1 MKGAFALPME
11 TSSSHARAPYSSAT
25 AAGSRFSHR
34 AQVSEASDIRFEED
48 TYIPPS
54 SVCLPVLM
62 RGPDVASQPN
72 GRAPPRT
79 CLSDMSI
86 PHLNSSRM

>member
-48 TYIPPS
+48 T
-54 SVCLPVLM
+54 
-62 RGPDVASQPN
+62 
-72 GRAPPRT
+72 
-79 CLSDMSI
+79 
-86 PHLNSSRM
+86 